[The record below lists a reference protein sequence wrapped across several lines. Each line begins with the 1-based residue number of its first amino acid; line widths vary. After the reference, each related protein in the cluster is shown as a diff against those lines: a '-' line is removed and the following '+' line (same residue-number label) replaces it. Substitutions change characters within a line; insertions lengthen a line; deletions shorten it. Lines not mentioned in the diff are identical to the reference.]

1 MSDKHTPQTH
11 STPRKSDKGDKA
23 KSRPTD
29 TPIDPSAEIM
39 KKYGIERVSVDH
51 FHIGAFRYT
60 NLDDAIAQAKRQ
72 SRDGP

>member
-11 STPRKSDKGDKA
+11 PTPRKSDKGDKA
-23 KSRPTD
+23 NSRATD

-39 KKYGIERVSVDH
+39 KKHGIERVPVDY

-72 SRDGP
+72 S